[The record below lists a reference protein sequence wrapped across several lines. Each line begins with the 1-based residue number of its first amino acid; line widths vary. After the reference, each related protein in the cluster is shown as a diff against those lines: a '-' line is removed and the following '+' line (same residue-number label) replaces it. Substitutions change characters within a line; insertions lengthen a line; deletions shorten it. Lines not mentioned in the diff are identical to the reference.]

1 MNVPGNTKLILHFL
15 TAVDLAF
22 FYVGFCRLK
31 LCSWSQFDLHT
42 RQLLCLSVQL
52 HMLNTVHTLQQ
63 HRKLLYTTIQFW
75 QNKYMLQNTR
85 FKVSKVIIR
94 ATLSLQMNM
103 SFNAHPCK
111 VYVCKFIHTAK
122 MPTSSTRY
130 KVTQRPKYTSPQISY
145 AIPRL
150 KVSQDYMS
158 FVKSP
163 LSLNYFTAGISHKVS
178 CQTKR

>member
-1 MNVPGNTKLILHFL
+1 
-15 TAVDLAF
+15 
-22 FYVGFCRLK
+22 
-31 LCSWSQFDLHT
+31 
-42 RQLLCLSVQL
+42 
-52 HMLNTVHTLQQ
+52 
-63 HRKLLYTTIQFW
+63 
-75 QNKYMLQNTR
+75 
-85 FKVSKVIIR
+85 
-94 ATLSLQMNM
+94 M

-178 CQTKR
+178 CQTKRWIISLAVTFYFFFSFLKNLLDFSLERLDADWMRCCINLGIWPSSLKHKTEAPKTYGVVMSSLSTWPGRGKGGVRSNITFRDFLGKKLVT